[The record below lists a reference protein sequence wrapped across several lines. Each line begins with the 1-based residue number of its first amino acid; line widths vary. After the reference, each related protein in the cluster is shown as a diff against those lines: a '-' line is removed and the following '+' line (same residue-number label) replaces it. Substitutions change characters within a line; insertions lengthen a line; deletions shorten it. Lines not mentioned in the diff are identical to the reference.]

1 MMDGVRKRIEG
12 LWAESREEKA
22 RMVVKGATRWVM
34 KVSDHASG
42 SRAAIEPVG
51 AGEAG
56 RIIRETSRGL
66 YLRVTSGV
74 DK

>member
-1 MMDGVRKRIEG
+1 MDGVRKRIEV

-22 RMVVKGATRWVM
+22 CIVVKGATRWVV

-51 AGEAG
+51 GGEAG
-56 RIIRETSRGL
+56 RIMRETSRGR
-66 YLRVTSGV
+66 YLRVASGV